1 MAQVSQI
8 TVTSDFIGNFISKFV
23 KRKLIFFLSSSG
35 KLVLFELVFLL
46 MVLRLSCSETDYS
59 LEIDQDT
66 LMIFFSVLHFLELSN
81 RIRGCAFMIKRKEYI
96 CEK

>member
-1 MAQVSQI
+1 MVQVSQI
-8 TVTSDFIGNFISKFV
+8 IVMLQILLKTPFPKS
-23 KRKLIFFLSSSG
+23 LEEFFLSSSG

-66 LMIFFSVLHFLELSN
+66 LMIFFSVLHFLALSN
-81 RIRGCAFMIKRKEYI
+81 GIGGCAFMIGI
-96 CEK
+96 LFCEK